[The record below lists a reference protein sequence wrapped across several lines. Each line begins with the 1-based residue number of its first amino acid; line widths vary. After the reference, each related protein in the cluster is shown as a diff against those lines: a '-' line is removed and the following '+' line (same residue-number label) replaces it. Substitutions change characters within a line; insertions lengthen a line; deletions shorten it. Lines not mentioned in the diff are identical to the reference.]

1 MRIHGTSIEFVR
13 DLQSLGYSRVPAQEL
28 VTMRIHGVSPE
39 YIRELQ
45 TLGYKRVSVPTLV
58 NMRIHGVTI
67 DFVRRIKERDP
78 GVCRR
83 ARQYADSRALAETD
97 QEGIPG

>member
-1 MRIHGTSIEFVR
+1 
-13 DLQSLGYSRVPAQEL
+13 
-28 VTMRIHGVSPE
+28 MRIHGVSPE

-78 GVCRR
+78 GVS
-83 ARQYADSRALAETD
+83 ADELVNMRIH
-97 QEGIPG
+97 GR